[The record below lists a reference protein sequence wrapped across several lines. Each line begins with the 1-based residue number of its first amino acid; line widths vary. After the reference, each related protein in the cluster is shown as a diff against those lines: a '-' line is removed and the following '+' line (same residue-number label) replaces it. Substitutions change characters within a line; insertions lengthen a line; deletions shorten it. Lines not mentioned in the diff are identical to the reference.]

1 MERREHPRDSKKIEV
16 KFSIED
22 KTIKCKMQN
31 LSESGALLQIVST
44 ETDKI
49 SQEDIGKEVSIE
61 FNDSENQR
69 KIGRIIRVIED
80 EDIKYFAI
88 FFLKQ

>member
-1 MERREHPRDSKKIEV
+1 
-16 KFSIED
+16 
-22 KTIKCKMQN
+22 MQN